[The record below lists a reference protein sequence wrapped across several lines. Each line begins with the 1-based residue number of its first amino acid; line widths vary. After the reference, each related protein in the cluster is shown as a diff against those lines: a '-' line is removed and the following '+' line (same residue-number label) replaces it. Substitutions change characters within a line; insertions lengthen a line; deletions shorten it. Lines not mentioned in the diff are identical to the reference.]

1 MNNHIHPVLYD
12 FYRTLKRNFEAEMV
26 HRRRRKSTI
35 CIEIVFHNKLF
46 TSWTGRLNT
55 LKEAEAC
62 GFSVICRRQTK
73 KGRDTWHGLTVFQ
86 LFLAPVHP
94 QKRREAAPAE
104 DITFEPIT
112 AYTHRTRFP
121 ARIRPKQKNRQRL
134 AHIKKKQYLRTPPWF
149 ARRDTPHAPIP
160 PKGKHTLSEGFRGCI
175 LPYYPL
181 AP

>member
-94 QKRREAAPAE
+94 QKRREAAPAK

-121 ARIRPKQKNRQRL
+121 ARIRPKQKKQ
-134 AHIKKKQYLRTPPWF
+134 AKACTYQKKAVPSDSALVR
-149 ARRDTPHAPIP
+149 
-160 PKGKHTLSEGFRGCI
+160 SS
-175 LPYYPL
+175 
-181 AP
+181 